1 MDEISAKTDEIDQI
15 QSDLAIKT
23 DEIDQLSQKL
33 DRKNVQLDQQ
43 SDENYQKLIEVVS
56 EIHDEVS
63 DFSTFYSAGLFVGSM
78 LLVSIL
84 LVLFM
89 EVLHA

>member
-1 MDEISAKTDEIDQI
+1 MNETSAKTDEFEQI
-15 QSDLAIKT
+15 QADLASKT
-23 DEIDQLSQKL
+23 DEIDQLSKEL

-43 SDENYQKLIEVVS
+43 ADENYQELIEVVS

-63 DFSTFYSAGLFVGSM
+63 DFSTFYSAGLFLGSM

>member
-1 MDEISAKTDEIDQI
+1 MDETSVKIDELDQI
-15 QSDLAIKT
+15 QSDLAAKT
-23 DEIDQLSQKL
+23 DEIDRLSQKL
-33 DRKNVQLDQQ
+33 DRQ
-43 SDENYQKLIEVVS
+43 SGENAQELIEVVS

-63 DFSTFYSAGLFVGSM
+63 DFSTYYSAGLFVGAM

-84 LVLFM
+84 MVLFM